1 MQEHEDS
8 HCDYRSI
15 AEEAQRIRQLREQD
29 EQTGGHKG
37 VHRGPEIRDLKI
49 EGSSVSFLYQGDMK
63 ELVEFLTQIAFT
75 DITITEPDL
84 NEIFMHFYE

>member
-1 MQEHEDS
+1 
-8 HCDYRSI
+8 
-15 AEEAQRIRQLREQD
+15 
-29 EQTGGHKG
+29 
-37 VHRGPEIRDLKI
+37 
-49 EGSSVSFLYQGDMK
+49 MK